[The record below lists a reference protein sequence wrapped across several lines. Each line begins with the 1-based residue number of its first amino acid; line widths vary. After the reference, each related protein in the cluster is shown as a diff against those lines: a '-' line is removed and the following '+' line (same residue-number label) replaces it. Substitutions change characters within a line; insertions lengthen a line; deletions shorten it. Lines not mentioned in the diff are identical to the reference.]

1 MKIIIKDNY
10 DQMCEE
16 ASKVMK
22 EVILKENVILG
33 LATGSTP
40 VGLYKILVEDHKK
53 NKTSYKKIQTVNL
66 DEYVGIPQNHEQ
78 SYFTFMHEQL
88 FNHVDINPKSINLPR
103 GDVKDLNKECQRYN
117 DLLAKNIADIQLLGI
132 GANGHIGFNEPG
144 TSFDSVTYITD
155 LQEKTIQDNSRFF
168 DKIEDVPTKAITMG
182 IANIMAAKK
191 ILLLASGVNKAEA
204 IKELV
209 LGEINTN
216 CPATILRNHP
226 DVVIIVDKDAAS
238 LL

>member
-10 DQMCEE
+10 NQMCEE

-22 EVILKENVILG
+22 EVILKEDVILG

-40 VGLYKILVEDHKK
+40 IGLYKLLVEDHKT

-88 FNHVDINPKSINLPR
+88 FNHVDIDPKNINLPR

-117 DLLAKNIADIQLLGI
+117 ELLAKKIADIQLLGI
-132 GANGHIGFNEPG
+132 GGNGHIGFNEPG
-144 TSFDSVTYITD
+144 TAFDSVTYITD

-209 LGEINTN
+209 LGDININ
-216 CPATILRNHP
+216 CPATVLRNHP